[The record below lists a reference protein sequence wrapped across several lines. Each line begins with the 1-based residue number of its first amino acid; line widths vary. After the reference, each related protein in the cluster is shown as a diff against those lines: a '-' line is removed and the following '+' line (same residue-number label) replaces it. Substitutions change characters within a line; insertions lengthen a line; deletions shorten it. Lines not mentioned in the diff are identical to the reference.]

1 MGMSDAVA
9 RQMGHGQGE
18 GCRDEIPRCAAC
30 DDVLGV
36 YEPIM
41 HVLGGFA
48 RLTSRAAEPGV
59 PDSAGHCYHLDCYER
74 LGDDA

>member
-1 MGMSDAVA
+1 
-9 RQMGHGQGE
+9 MGHGQGE
-18 GCRDEIPRCAAC
+18 RRRDEPPRCARC

-41 HVLGGFA
+41 HVLGGNA

-59 PDSAGHCYHLDCYER
+59 ASGEGQWYHAECYER
-74 LGDDA
+74 LVGDC

>member
-1 MGMSDAVA
+1 
-9 RQMGHGQGE
+9 MGHGHGE
-18 GCRDEIPRCAAC
+18 GCRDEQPRCPAC

-41 HVLGGFA
+41 HVFGGYA

-59 PDSAGHCYHLDCYER
+59 PSSEGRCFHLDCYER
-74 LGDDA
+74 LAGEC